1 MFETQTEPEKT
12 SGSVLTMKVTL
23 LAKSSSGEPYNVE
36 FLTDAGSLRVFCHC
50 QAGVL
55 QRMCKHKLA
64 FIQGDIKMLFDSE
77 QASLLSEVCS
87 WPEFGNL
94 KAHVSEYEK
103 KLLEIEA
110 AQSVLAKKEK
120 VIKAEFAHGLT
131 HGFK

>member
-1 MFETQTEPEKT
+1 
-12 SGSVLTMKVTL
+12 MKATL

-36 FLTDAGSLRVFCHC
+36 FLADDGSLRVFCHC

-64 FIQGDIKMLFDSE
+64 FIQGDVKMLFDPN
-77 QASLLSEVCS
+77 QATQLLEIHA

-94 KAHVSEYEK
+94 KAHAAEYEK
-103 KLLEIEA
+103 QLAEIET
-110 AQSVLAKKEK
+110 AQNALARKEK
-120 VIKAEFAHGLT
+120 AIKAEFAHGLT

>member
-1 MFETQTEPEKT
+1 
-12 SGSVLTMKVTL
+12 MKANL

-36 FLTDAGSLRVFCHC
+36 FMTDGGSLRVFCHC

-64 FIQGDIKMLFDSE
+64 FIKGDSNMLFDTK
-77 QASLLSEVCS
+77 QAPQLSEIHS

-94 KAHVSEYEK
+94 KMHAIEYER
-103 KLLEIEA
+103 KLIEIEA
-110 AQSVLAKKEK
+110 AQAVLAKREK
-120 VIKAEFAHGLT
+120 AIKAEFAHGLT

>member
-1 MFETQTEPEKT
+1 
-12 SGSVLTMKVTL
+12 MKVIL

-36 FLTDAGSLRVFCHC
+36 FLTEAGSLRVFCHC

-64 FIQGDIKMLFDSE
+64 FIQSDANMLFDSK
-77 QASLLSEVCS
+77 QAPLLSEIHS

-94 KAHVSEYEK
+94 KTHVSEYEK
-103 KLLEIEA
+103 KLLEIET
-110 AQSVLAKKEK
+110 AQGVLAKKEK
-120 VIKAEFAHGLT
+120 AIKAEFARGLS

>member
-1 MFETQTEPEKT
+1 
-12 SGSVLTMKVTL
+12 MKATL

-36 FLTDAGSLRVFCHC
+36 FMTDGGSLRVFCHC

-64 FIQGDIKMLFDSE
+64 FIQGDTKMLFDSN
-77 QASLLSEVCS
+77 QASLLSEIHS

-94 KAHVSEYEK
+94 KTHTAEYERQ
-103 KLLEIEA
+103 LAEIET
-110 AQSVLAKKEK
+110 AQSALARKEK
-120 VIKAEFAHGLT
+120 AIKAEFAHGLT